1 MLSPLTAV
9 KRILVVDD
17 EETIREVVRACLED
31 IGGWQVTLA
40 ASGQSALAAI
50 ATRSPDSPFDA
61 ILLDI
66 SMPDL
71 DGLEIFSQLQRLPP
85 SQIAPVVLLTAK
97 VLSDDLAQFQQLG
110 VAGIITK
117 PFDPLRLCGE
127 LAALLGWAN

>member
-1 MLSPLTAV
+1 MLCSPTAA
-9 KRILVVDD
+9 KCILVVDD

-31 IGGWQVTLA
+31 IGGWQVVLA
-40 ASGQSALAAI
+40 ASGQSGLAAI
-50 ATRSPDSPFDA
+50 AAQPSQSPFDA

-85 SQIAPVVLLTAK
+85 NQIAPVVLLTAK

-117 PFDPLRLCGE
+117 PFDPLRLCDE
-127 LAALLGWAN
+127 LAALLGWAA